1 MPNRKN
7 SMTSVAVLH
16 TYVFLLSFASAF
28 LLGGKR
34 PLLALSTRVMLVVL
48 LGLALG
54 YALTADAWYRG
65 YLGVATLIVNLLF
78 VAFVAIDFRRWQKA
92 KNSSH

>member
-1 MPNRKN
+1 
-7 SMTSVAVLH
+7 MTSVAVLH

-54 YALTADAWYRG
+54 YALSADAWYRG
-65 YLGVATLIVNLLF
+65 YLGVATLVVNLLF
-78 VAFVAIDFRRWQKA
+78 VAFVVIDFRRWHKN
-92 KNSSH
+92 KNSAR